1 MPRTAA
7 TDTNCGLALS
17 SDDQRLAAA
26 SLDSLVKI
34 RDVAVGRVE
43 HAMRGHD
50 GRVYTVR
57 FHPDGHWVASPWNV
71 AAGAA
76 LWSQSGHGSLVYS
89 VDFQPGGALLA
100 SGSDDG
106 TICIRTSPDG
116 TLVAPSRDIRNTRK
130 TRRAL
135 SSSIDGTHLVS
146 GGRDCTMAVRDV
158 DSGEELLGLDVINN
172 GINSTQFI
180 PDGKWLSSDSVD
192 QHIRAWS
199 PDSSDPRWET
209 LRTAWQTA
217 EAAAEAAQAP
227 AKAPASGLFGR
238 LFGGKR

>member
-1 MPRTAA
+1 VSIALRTQFSIHSHQSNWRSVPRTAA
-7 TDTNCGLALS
+7 TDTICGLALS
-17 SDDQRLAAA
+17 PDDQRLATA
-26 SLDSLVKI
+26 SLDSLFKI
-34 RDVAVGRVE
+34 WDVAAGRVE

-50 GRVYTVR
+50 GRVYTLR

-76 LWSQSGHGSLVYS
+76 HWSQSGHGSLVYS

-158 DSGEELLGLDVINN
+158 ESGEELPGLDVINN

-180 PDGKWLSSDSVD
+180 PDDKWLSSE
-192 QHIRAWS
+192 QR
-199 PDSSDPRWET
+199 R
-209 LRTAWQTA
+209 
-217 EAAAEAAQAP
+217 P
-227 AKAPASGLFGR
+227 AHPGLEPGQQR
-238 LFGGKR
+238 SAL